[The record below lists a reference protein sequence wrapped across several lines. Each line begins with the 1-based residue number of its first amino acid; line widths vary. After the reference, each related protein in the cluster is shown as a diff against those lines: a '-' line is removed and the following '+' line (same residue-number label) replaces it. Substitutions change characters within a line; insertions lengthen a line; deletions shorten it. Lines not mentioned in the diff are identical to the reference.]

1 MWNPNSYYNIIVK
14 FLLQL
19 KPYLLQI
26 VLNVK
31 NNFSITNSFEIKGI
45 ESKIIYSTF
54 SWSTNHEQKTF
65 YNKIYKLSQ
74 ILITWLSSK
83 TFRLSLIK
91 SMKVAADK
99 ESLLYWLLAPMLV
112 QFSRRRWRQD
122 RPKQKLFSTRLASFH
137 TCLTDVHLLL
147 LMSSMV

>member
-45 ESKIIYSTF
+45 ESKII
-54 SWSTNHEQKTF
+54 
-65 YNKIYKLSQ
+65 
-74 ILITWLSSK
+74 
-83 TFRLSLIK
+83 
-91 SMKVAADK
+91 
-99 ESLLYWLLAPMLV
+99 
-112 QFSRRRWRQD
+112 
-122 RPKQKLFSTRLASFH
+122 
-137 TCLTDVHLLL
+137 
-147 LMSSMV
+147 